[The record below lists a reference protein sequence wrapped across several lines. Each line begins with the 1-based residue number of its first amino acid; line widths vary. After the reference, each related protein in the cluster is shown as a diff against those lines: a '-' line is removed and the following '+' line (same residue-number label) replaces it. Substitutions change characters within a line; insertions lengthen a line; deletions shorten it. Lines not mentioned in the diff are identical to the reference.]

1 MFKNV
6 LPLKQ
11 RPGFRDM
18 MQNRIH
24 EILLI
29 SSLYDAFKLEEDG
42 RLGEMIFTEYQD
54 MNLTSAPRI
63 TRVSTGDHALRKL
76 RARHYD
82 LVITM
87 TRISDM
93 DPFQLGRKIKRKHA
107 SIPVILLASNRREYK
122 WATQRV
128 DNLEGID
135 RAFIWH
141 GDSNIFTAIV
151 KYIEDGMNA
160 PRDILKGGVR
170 AIIVVEDSP
179 KFYSIF
185 LPMLYNVIINTTH
198 KLMKNEY
205 NDELRLF
212 RMRSRP
218 KILLATT
225 FEEAVELYRQYKN
238 HMLAVIT
245 DVRYPRNNVLDPKAG
260 AKFIRI
266 VQKKNPS
273 MPVLMQS
280 MDGENEVTAMELGA
294 YFLDK
299 NSPHL
304 VQSLQNFVVRHCG
317 FGDLD
322 FSTQAGKT
330 IAKVRHLNALT
341 AALSSVPMQS
351 ISYHARRDHFSN
363 WLAVRGHFD
372 LADYLKPINIEDFED
387 PEEFREILLAAI
399 ESYRSAN
406 QFDKVSYFNI
416 DTYDPSMKAVRI
428 GGGSIGGKARGLAF
442 LSAHLR
448 RFDFSRET
456 TEIKVDV
463 PQFAV
468 IATDVYDRFLDIN
481 NLRLKALAA
490 ESNEE
495 IDDLFRKA
503 VFPGN
508 FTEQLHAYLGNHA
521 GPLAVRSSSLLEDSL
536 FQPFA
541 GIYSTY
547 MLPNCAPAL
556 DTRIFQLLEALKLVY
571 ASGFHREAIAYL
583 NSTGNR
589 PEDEKMA
596 IVIQHLSGRKYGDH
610 YYPNFSGV
618 IQTVNYYPQGS
629 MQRDEGMVTMCL
641 GLGRTVVNGEKAL
654 KFSPRKPDVL
664 PQFYDQQSIL
674 KNSQSHFYALGMS
687 DCNAP
692 LTHGESSN
700 LTQLDLKTAEEHGN
714 LDQIASVYSFQDG
727 RFRES
732 LFEAGPRIITFAN
745 ILKWKSLPLANILID
760 LMEFGKLG
768 MGCEVEMEFAVNLP
782 TEPDEPAE
790 LSILQIRPMV
800 TYERPQ
806 MVNMESAQ
814 KGAELFCS
822 EICLGNGDNIEIC
835 DLIYIDLDR
844 FDILKSQQIAMEI
857 RELNRKF
864 SPDHPYLLVGPG
876 RWGTADPMLGIP
888 VSWNYISNARSI
900 VEVGLPDLYVEPSFG
915 SHFFQNITSLG
926 ISYFTIPPRRLE
938 TDMNLTWFKDQTP
951 ATALKYLK
959 HFHFEQPF
967 IIQVDGLQGT
977 GHIWHP
983 GCSESPGEDGG

>member
-1 MFKNV
+1 MFKKV

-18 MQNRIH
+18 MQNRVH

-54 MNLTSAPRI
+54 MNLSSAPRI

-93 DPFQLGRKIKRKHA
+93 DPFQLGQKIKKKHT
-107 SIPVILLASNRREYK
+107 SIPVILLASNRREYE
-122 WATQRV
+122 WATQGV
-128 DNLEGID
+128 ANLSGID

-141 GDSNIFTAIV
+141 GDSNIFTAII
-151 KYIEDGMNA
+151 KYIEDRMNA

-185 LPMLYNVIINTTH
+185 LPMLYRVIINTTH

-205 NDELRLF
+205 NDELRLL

-225 FEEAVELYRQYKN
+225 FEEATALYRKYKN

-245 DVRYPRNNVLDPKAG
+245 DVRYPRNGILDPKAG

-273 MPVLMQS
+273 MPVMMQS
-280 MDGENEVTAMELGA
+280 MEGENEVTALELGA

-304 VQSLQNFVVRHCG
+304 IQSLQDFTMRHCG
-317 FGDLD
+317 FGDLI
-322 FSTQAGKT
+322 FGTKEGKT
-330 IAKVRHLNALT
+330 ITKVRHLNALS

-351 ISYHARRDHFSN
+351 IRYHARRDHFSN

-372 LADYLKPINIEDFED
+372 LADYLKPINIEDFEN
-387 PEEFREILLAAI
+387 PEDFRDILLEAI
-399 ESYRSAN
+399 ESHRARHR
-406 QFDKVSYFNI
+406 FDKIGYFNI
-416 DTYDPSMKAVRI
+416 DTYDPSIKAVRI

-442 LSAHLR
+442 LSAHMR
-448 RFDFSRET
+448 RFDFSREYT
-456 TEIKVDV
+456 DIKVDV

-468 IATDVYDRFLDIN
+468 IATDIFDRFLDIN

-490 ESNEE
+490 QSNKE

-508 FTEQLHAYLGNHA
+508 FTEQLHAYLGNHS

-556 DTRIFQLLEALKLVY
+556 DTRIFQLMEAIKLVY

-583 NSTGNR
+583 TSTGNR

-596 IVIQHLSGRKYGDH
+596 VVIQHLTGRKYDEY
-610 YYPNFSGV
+610 YYPSFSGV
-618 IQTVNYYPQGS
+618 IQTLNYYPQGS
-629 MQRDEGMVTMCL
+629 MLREEGMVTMCL
-641 GLGRTVVNGEKAL
+641 GLGRTVVNGERAL
-654 KFSPRKPDVL
+654 KFNPKRPDVL
-664 PQFYDQQSIL
+664 PQFFNQQSIL
-674 KNSQSHFYALGMS
+674 NNSQSHFYALEMT
-687 DCNAP
+687 DCDLP
-692 LTHGESSN
+692 LAHGENSN
-700 LTQLDLKTAEEHGN
+700 LTQFDLKTAEEHGS
-714 LDQIASVYSFQDG
+714 LEQIASVYSFQDG

-732 LFEAGPRIITFAN
+732 LFEKGPRIITFAN
-745 ILKWKSLPLANILID
+745 ILKWKSLPLANILAD

-782 TEPDEPAE
+782 ETSEDPAE

-800 TYERPQ
+800 TFERPHL
-806 MVNMESAQ
+806 VDVELAK
-814 KGAELFCS
+814 KGDELLRS
-822 EICLGNGDNIEIC
+822 EICLGNGDNIEIR
-835 DLIYIDLDR
+835 DLIYIDLDI
-844 FDILKSQQIAMEI
+844 FDILKSRQIAQELREI
-857 RELNRKF
+857 NRKF
-864 SPDHPYLLVGPG
+864 SPDKPYLLVGPG

-888 VSWNYISNARSI
+888 VNWNFISNARSI

-926 ISYFTIPPRRLE
+926 ISYFTIPPHKLE
-938 TDMNLTWFKDQTP
+938 TNINHEWFNAQTP
-951 ATALKYLK
+951 LTEMVYLK
-959 HFHFEQPF
+959 HFHFERPF
-967 IIQVDGLQGT
+967 IIQVDGIRGK
-977 GHIWHP
+977 GHVWRP
-983 GCSESPGEDGG
+983 GCCDTSAED

>member
-1 MFKNV
+1 MFKKV
-6 LPLKQ
+6 LTLKQ

-18 MQNRIH
+18 MQNRVH

-93 DPFQLGRKIKRKHA
+93 DPFQLGRKIKKKYA

-128 DNLEGID
+128 NNLEGID

-151 KYIEDGMNA
+151 KYIEDGWNA
-160 PRDILKGGVR
+160 PRDILKGGAR

-198 KLMKNEY
+198 KLMKHEY

-225 FEEAVELYRQYKN
+225 FEEATDLYRQYKN
-238 HMLAVIT
+238 HMLAVIS
-245 DVRYPRNNVLDPKAG
+245 DVRYPRNGSLDPQAG

-266 VQKKNPS
+266 VQKRNPS
-273 MPVLMQS
+273 MPIIMQS
-280 MDGENEVTAMELGA
+280 MEGNNEATAMELGA

-299 NSPHL
+299 SSPHL
-304 VQSLQNFVVRHCG
+304 LQSLQDFVMRHCG

-322 FSTQAGKT
+322 FSTRSGKT
-330 IAKVRHLNALT
+330 IAKVRHLNALST
-341 AALSSVPMQS
+341 ALSSVPMQS

-372 LADYLKPINIEDFED
+372 LADFLKPINIQDFDD
-387 PEEFREILLAAI
+387 PEEFRQILLDAI
-399 ESYRSAN
+399 ASHREQH
-406 QFDKVSYFNI
+406 QFDNISYFNV
-416 DTYDPSMKAVRI
+416 DTYDPSIKAVRI

-448 RFDFSRET
+448 RFDFSRQYSK
-456 TEIKVDV
+456 IKVDV

-468 IATDVYDRFLDIN
+468 IATDIYDRFLDIN

-490 ESNEE
+490 ESNKE
-495 IDDLFRKA
+495 IDKLFRTA

-508 FTEQLHAYLGNHA
+508 FTEQLHTYMGNHA

-556 DTRIFQLLEALKLVY
+556 DTRVFQLLEALKLVY
-571 ASGFHREAIAYL
+571 ASGFHKEAIAYL
-583 NSTGNR
+583 KSTGNR

-596 IVIQHLSGRKYGDH
+596 IVIQHLIGKKHESY
-610 YYPNFSGV
+610 YYPSFSGV
-618 IQTVNYYPQGS
+618 IQTLNYYPQGS
-629 MQRDEGMVTMCL
+629 MKREEGIVTMAL
-641 GLGRTVVNGEKAL
+641 GLGRTVVDGEKAL
-654 KFSPRKPDVL
+654 KFSARRPNVL
-664 PQFYDQQSIL
+664 PQFFDENSIL
-674 KNSQSHFYALGMS
+674 KNSQNNFYALEMT
-687 DCNAP
+687 DCDAP
-692 LTHGESSN
+692 LEQGESSN
-700 LTQLDLKTAEEHGN
+700 LVKLDLKTAEAHGS

-727 RFRES
+727 RFRDS
-732 LFEAGPRIITFAN
+732 LFEPGPRIITFAN
-745 ILKWKSLPLANILID
+745 ILKWKTLPLADLITD
-760 LMEFGKLG
+760 LMEFGQIG
-768 MGCEVEMEFAVNLP
+768 MGCDVEMEFAVNLP
-782 TEPDEPAE
+782 DNRDDPAK

-800 TYERPQ
+800 TFENPHS
-806 MVNMESAQ
+806 VDVELAK
-814 KGAELFCS
+814 KGDELFTS
-822 EICLGNGDNIEIC
+822 EICLGNGDNTEIR
-835 DLIYIDLDR
+835 DLIYIDLDK
-844 FDILKSQQIAMEI
+844 FDILNSQQISIEI
-857 RELNRKF
+857 REMNRKF
-864 SPDHPYLLVGPG
+864 SPDNPYLLVGPG

-900 VEVGLPDLYVEPSFG
+900 VEVGLPDLYVDPSFG

-926 ISYFTIPPRRLE
+926 ISYFTIPPRLLQE
-938 TDMNLTWFKDQTP
+938 NMNLPWFEEQKPT
-951 ATALKYLK
+951 TESKYLK
-959 HFHFEQPF
+959 HFHFDKPF
-967 IIQVDGLQGT
+967 IIQVDGQKGN
-977 GHIWHP
+977 GHIWRP
-983 GCSESPGEDGG
+983 GCCESHEDMV